1 VGQRSMR
8 EKNVKAEERPGAPDE
23 PVSLDPN
30 AEPAPVDM
38 ENFARKTGEIIT
50 RAIASRK
57 PTRK

>member
-1 VGQRSMR
+1 MR
-8 EKNVKAEERPGAPDE
+8 EKKTPPVKAEERPPSGPDE

-30 AEPAPVDM
+30 AEPAPVDIVS
-38 ENFARKTGEIIT
+38 FARKTGEIIT